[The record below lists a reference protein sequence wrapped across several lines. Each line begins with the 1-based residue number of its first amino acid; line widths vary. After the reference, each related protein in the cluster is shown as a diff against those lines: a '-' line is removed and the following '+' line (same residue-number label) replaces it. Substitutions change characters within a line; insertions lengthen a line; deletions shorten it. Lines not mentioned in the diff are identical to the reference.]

1 MSHRDRVRCLIALI
15 GALAVVS
22 TTSSLTWPILSEY
35 LRNQGFD
42 ETAISINAAAQFAGI
57 IVVALL
63 ATRIMPC
70 LGFFRTIVIGL
81 GLVASMLMLLPFLR
95 DYWIWLVLRFVLGLG
110 ASMLFTAGD
119 TWINQILDDR
129 VRGRWL
135 GVYSTVGMAGW
146 AVGPIIGSQ
155 LDPASIWPFVCGLVA
170 VVIAGTLLTPT
181 RKIDI
186 NLSREDGF
194 DAGGGRLWLVFLM
207 APTVLLS
214 SAMFGVVEG
223 GMQNFAHLY
232 TMDILGKEFREVGY
246 AVIWVGSIGAIFFQ
260 YPVGWLADKLDR
272 GWLLVACVF
281 VLAFSVFLFP
291 FLIHAGTQPW
301 YHFDALVLWGLIS
314 LWGGSMGAIFTV
326 GITLLGQRFRGIE
339 LIGANAV
346 FSLLF
351 GVGGMVGPLIV
362 GTAMSETGPSGFT
375 ISLVTVV
382 LMYGVFA
389 AWRQAT
395 RGKRLAR
402 GQGA

>member
-63 ATRIMPC
+63 ATRIMPR

-129 VRGRWL
+129 VCGRWL

-155 LDPASIWPFVCGLVA
+155 LDPASILPFVCGLVA

-232 TMDILGKEFREVGY
+232 TMDILGKEFR
-246 AVIWVGSIGAIFFQ
+246 
-260 YPVGWLADKLDR
+260 
-272 GWLLVACVF
+272 
-281 VLAFSVFLFP
+281 
-291 FLIHAGTQPW
+291 
-301 YHFDALVLWGLIS
+301 
-314 LWGGSMGAIFTV
+314 
-326 GITLLGQRFRGIE
+326 
-339 LIGANAV
+339 
-346 FSLLF
+346 
-351 GVGGMVGPLIV
+351 
-362 GTAMSETGPSGFT
+362 
-375 ISLVTVV
+375 
-382 LMYGVFA
+382 
-389 AWRQAT
+389 
-395 RGKRLAR
+395 
-402 GQGA
+402 

>member
-1 MSHRDRVRCLIALI
+1 
-15 GALAVVS
+15 
-22 TTSSLTWPILSEY
+22 
-35 LRNQGFD
+35 
-42 ETAISINAAAQFAGI
+42 
-57 IVVALL
+57 
-63 ATRIMPC
+63 
-70 LGFFRTIVIGL
+70 
-81 GLVASMLMLLPFLR
+81 
-95 DYWIWLVLRFVLGLG
+95 
-110 ASMLFTAGD
+110 
-119 TWINQILDDR
+119 
-129 VRGRWL
+129 
-135 GVYSTVGMAGW
+135 
-146 AVGPIIGSQ
+146 
-155 LDPASIWPFVCGLVA
+155 
-170 VVIAGTLLTPT
+170 
-181 RKIDI
+181 
-186 NLSREDGF
+186 
-194 DAGGGRLWLVFLM
+194 
-207 APTVLLS
+207 
-214 SAMFGVVEG
+214 
-223 GMQNFAHLY
+223 
-232 TMDILGKEFREVGY
+232 
-246 AVIWVGSIGAIFFQ
+246 
-260 YPVGWLADKLDR
+260 VGWLADKLDR

-389 AWRQAT
+389 AWRQAR